1 MKSKI
6 LVAILVFMVTLV
18 LSGCELD
25 KEVSDSRNS
34 YRLITVEP
42 NGIVYVEGIYGIA
55 PYYSP
60 NGKLCHMIDG
70 RIEEID

>member
-18 LSGCELD
+18 LSGCELNR
-25 KEVSDSRNS
+25 EVSNS
-34 YRLITVEP
+34 YNHYKLITVEP
-42 NGIVYVEGIYGIA
+42 NGVVYIEGAYSLT

-60 NGKLCHMIDG
+60 NGKLCHMINDK
-70 RIEEID
+70 IEEID

>member
-6 LVAILVFMVTLV
+6 LVAILVFIVTL
-18 LSGCELD
+18 LFCGCELD
-25 KEVSDSRNS
+25 REVTGSSNH
-34 YRLITVEP
+34 YKLVTIEP
-42 NGIVYVEGIYGIA
+42 NGVVYIEGVYTLT

-70 RIEEID
+70 KIEEID